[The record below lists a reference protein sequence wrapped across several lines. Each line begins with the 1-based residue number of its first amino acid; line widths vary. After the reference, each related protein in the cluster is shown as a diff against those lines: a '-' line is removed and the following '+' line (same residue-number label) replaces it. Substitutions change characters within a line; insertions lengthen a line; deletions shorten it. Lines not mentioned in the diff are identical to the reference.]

1 VLTTP
6 APPVAPAPGRRPGR
20 FGVTVVLTLAVAIAG
35 AAGTLVS
42 ARSAIDEVA
51 RVEGVADVL
60 SPQLGSVENFL
71 LVGSDSRA
79 GSDPNSPDY
88 GGIGSESDVSGPPRS
103 DTMMI
108 LRRDRETGDA
118 ALLSIPR
125 DLWVDIPG
133 RGDQRINAAYND
145 GPAVLVQT
153 VQSALGIPVHHYVE
167 VDFFGFK
174 DLVDAI
180 GGVELCFWYP
190 ARDGNTGLDVPEPGC
205 HEFDGIQALAY
216 ARSRHYEELKEDG
229 EWHEDPT
236 SDLGRTKRQREFV
249 NVALSTALERVKAD
263 PFVAG
268 DLMAAAG
275 SAVRIDDELD
285 VLAAAA
291 SLRTAVGAGLAS
303 YALPVRGET
312 IDGNAVLLLEDSAEG
327 LLAYFRGEGPAPTPT
342 MKALILAGGAGTR
355 LRPITHTSAK
365 QLVPVANKP
374 ILFYGIEAMV
384 SAGIT
389 EIGMIVGDT
398 ATR

>member
-1 VLTTP
+1 MLTTP

-20 FGVTVVLTLAVAIAG
+20 FGVTVVLTLAIAVAG

-42 ARSAIDEVA
+42 ARSAVD
-51 RVEGVADVL
+51 RVTRVDGVADVL
-60 SPQLGSVENFL
+60 SAQTGSVENYL

-88 GGIGSESDVSGPPRS
+88 GGIGSTDDVSGPPRS

-108 LRRDRETGDA
+108 LRRDTATGDA
-118 ALLSIPR
+118 SLLSIPR

-133 RGDQRINAAYND
+133 RGNQRINAAYNE

-153 VQSALGIPVHHYVE
+153 VQSALGIPVNHYVE

-180 GGVELCFWYP
+180 GGVEICTMYP
-190 ARDGNTGLDVPEPGC
+190 IRDENTGLYVAEGGC
-205 HEFDGIQALAY
+205 YQFDGVQALAY
-216 ARSRHYEELKEDG
+216 ARSRHYEEYRDG

-249 NVALSTALERVKAD
+249 NIALTTALAEVKAD
-263 PFVAG
+263 PFIAG
-268 DLMAAAG
+268 DLVEAAG

-285 VLAAAA
+285 LFAAAA

-312 IDGNAVLLLEDSAEG
+312 IDGNAVLILEDSAQG
-327 LLAYFRGEGPAPTPT
+327 LLDYFRGEGPAPTPP
-342 MKALILAGGAGTR
+342 A
-355 LRPITHTSAK
+355 
-365 QLVPVANKP
+365 
-374 ILFYGIEAMV
+374 
-384 SAGIT
+384 
-389 EIGMIVGDT
+389 
-398 ATR
+398 

>member
-6 APPVAPAPGRRPGR
+6 APPASPVPGRRSGRGAGR
-20 FGVTVVLTLAVAIAG
+20 FGITVVLTAAVAVAG

-42 ARSAIDEVA
+42 ARSAIDDVP

-60 SPQLGSVENFL
+60 SPADSTVENYL

-103 DTMMI
+103 DTMMV
-108 LRRDRETGDA
+108 LRRDRATGEA

-133 RGDQRINAAYND
+133 RGNQRINAAYND

-153 VQSALGIPVHHYVE
+153 VQSALGLPIHHYVE

-180 GGVELCFWYP
+180 GGVEICTYFP
-190 ARDGNTGLDVPEPGC
+190 IRDENTGLYVAEGGC
-205 HEFDGIQALAY
+205 YLFDGVQALAY
-216 ARSRHYEELKEDG
+216 ARSRHYEEYRDG
-229 EWHEDPT
+229 EWHEDGT
-236 SDLGRTKRQREFV
+236 ADLGRTKRQREFV
-249 NVALSTALERVKAD
+249 NIALTTALERVKAD
-263 PFVAG
+263 PFLAG
-268 DLMAAAG
+268 ELLESAG

-285 VLAAAA
+285 VLAAAS

-303 YALPVRGET
+303 WALPVRGET
-312 IDGNAVLLLEDSAEG
+312 INGNSVLLLAGGAEG
-327 LLAYFRGEGPAPTPT
+327 LLDYFRGVGPAPTP
-342 MKALILAGGAGTR
+342 
-355 LRPITHTSAK
+355 SA
-365 QLVPVANKP
+365 
-374 ILFYGIEAMV
+374 
-384 SAGIT
+384 
-389 EIGMIVGDT
+389 
-398 ATR
+398 